1 MSAERGS
8 LDIGV
13 VGLGVMGGNLAR
25 NLADKGFRVGGQN
38 LDHAVAERLAAEHPE
53 AGLTI
58 VKDLVELLPLLKRPR
73 RLLLL
78 VPSGGPVDAV
88 IEALDPHL
96 EDGDTVVDG
105 GNSHY
110 AATDARLKRAEGRP
124 WEFVGM
130 GVSGGAEGALKGPS
144 LMPGGA
150 ERAYDNLA
158 PLLTKIA
165 AQGPYGP
172 CVAHCGEGSAGHF
185 VKMVHNGIE
194 YGDMQLI
201 AEVATLLREG
211 LGQPA
216 SAVADTFASWNEG
229 ELESFLVEITGHIFR
244 TPDPEGP
251 EGAVLVDAILDRAG
265 QKGTGRWTVV
275 AALELGVA
283 IPTIAAAVDARVLS
297 AGKATRV
304 EAERVLGLPRTKALE
319 GVTVQDLGD
328 ALYAAKVA
336 SYTQGLE
343 LLRVASEER
352 GYGIDRAEIARI
364 WTAGCII
371 RARLLG
377 AIREAMSQDDAPL
390 LALDAGFAADLRGR
404 VEAFRRVVAA
414 ATLGGHAIPGLS
426 ASLHW
431 LETLSQ
437 GRGSASVIQAQR
449 DYFGSHTYRRLDAP
463 DAPVH
468 TDWPRG

>member
-211 LGQPA
+211 LGQLGERRRRHLRRRGTRGSSRASSSRSPA
-216 SAVADTFASWNEG
+216 TSSAPPIRRAPRAPS
-229 ELESFLVEITGHIFR
+229 SS
-244 TPDPEGP
+244 TPSSIAPARRGP
-251 EGAVLVDAILDRAG
+251 AAG
-265 QKGTGRWTVV
+265 
-275 AALELGVA
+275 
-283 IPTIAAAVDARVLS
+283 PSSPPSSS
-297 AGKATRV
+297 AWPSRPSPPPSTR
-304 EAERVLGLPRTKALE
+304 
-319 GVTVQDLGD
+319 
-328 ALYAAKVA
+328 
-336 SYTQGLE
+336 
-343 LLRVASEER
+343 
-352 GYGIDRAEIARI
+352 
-364 WTAGCII
+364 GCSA
-371 RARLLG
+371 RARRRASKRSG
-377 AIREAMSQDDAPL
+377 SSACRAPRPSK
-390 LALDAGFAADLRGR
+390 G
-404 VEAFRRVVAA
+404 
-414 ATLGGHAIPGLS
+414 
-426 ASLHW
+426 
-431 LETLSQ
+431 
-437 GRGSASVIQAQR
+437 
-449 DYFGSHTYRRLDAP
+449 
-463 DAPVH
+463 
-468 TDWPRG
+468 